1 MFFGQVPHA
10 VILSEDCEKKYLDKV
25 RGDIAENKCLV
36 LVCDQNS
43 FVQSKMVLVWPNW
56 FGLDLND
63 LVMTKMKWS
72 LSKWIGQVQIVIFYK
87 NESHLDMTNSFWS

>member
-1 MFFGQVPHA
+1 MYMVPPMFFGQVPHA

-43 FVQSKMVLVWPNW
+43 FVQSKMVLV
-56 FGLDLND
+56 
-63 LVMTKMKWS
+63 T
-72 LSKWIGQVQIVIFYK
+72 YK
-87 NESHLDMTNSFWS
+87 DKAFVFSNVTSYFV